1 MQLHLSFFYV
11 MPCNRSTRKLLPT
24 KAPPGL
30 AKLTESGNTT
40 LACQHGEYMEKNIRS
55 KVLAIG
61 RPLRVE
67 LQLDGEWLDRLRKL
81 LQEMGEEGGAYPLH
95 RYIEELLEADIV
107 YRESHHTRRRGPFV
121 QREAI
126 IRWLREQR
134 NIGNSRTS
142 AASKH

>member
-1 MQLHLSFFYV
+1 
-11 MPCNRSTRKLLPT
+11 
-24 KAPPGL
+24 
-30 AKLTESGNTT
+30 
-40 LACQHGEYMEKNIRS
+40 MEKNIRS

-81 LQEMGEEGGAYPLH
+81 LQDMGEEGGAYPIH
-95 RYIEELLEADIV
+95 RYLEELLEADIV

-126 IRWLREQR
+126 IRWLRQQR
-134 NIGNSRTS
+134 SLNTATS
-142 AASKH
+142 VTAGKRS

>member
-1 MQLHLSFFYV
+1 
-11 MPCNRSTRKLLPT
+11 
-24 KAPPGL
+24 
-30 AKLTESGNTT
+30 
-40 LACQHGEYMEKNIRS
+40 MEKDIRT

-95 RYIEELLEADIV
+95 RYLEELLEADIV

-121 QREAI
+121 QKEAI
-126 IRWLREQR
+126 IRWLRQQR
-134 NIGNSRTS
+134 SAENATS
-142 AASKH
+142 AAAGKR

>member
-1 MQLHLSFFYV
+1 MQ
-11 MPCNRSTRKLLPT
+11 R
-24 KAPPGL
+24 
-30 AKLTESGNTT
+30 
-40 LACQHGEYMEKNIRS
+40 GEYMEKNIRS

-81 LQEMGEEGGAYPLH
+81 LQEMGEEGGSYPLH
-95 RYIEELLEADIV
+95 RYLEELLEADIV
-107 YRESHHTRRRGPFV
+107 YRESDHTRRRGPFV

-134 NIGNSRTS
+134 NMGNSQTT

>member
-1 MQLHLSFFYV
+1 
-11 MPCNRSTRKLLPT
+11 
-24 KAPPGL
+24 
-30 AKLTESGNTT
+30 
-40 LACQHGEYMEKNIRS
+40 MEKNIRS

-81 LQEMGEEGGAYPLH
+81 LQEMGEEGGAYPIH
-95 RYIEELLEADIV
+95 RYLEELLEADIV

-126 IRWLREQR
+126 IRWLRQQR
-134 NIGNSRTS
+134 SINNAAS
-142 AASKH
+142 AAAGKR

>member
-1 MQLHLSFFYV
+1 VGQ
-11 MPCNRSTRKLLPT
+11 RSKTLPT
-24 KAPPGL
+24 KEPPGL
-30 AKLTESGNTT
+30 AKQTESGNTT

>member
-1 MQLHLSFFYV
+1 
-11 MPCNRSTRKLLPT
+11 
-24 KAPPGL
+24 
-30 AKLTESGNTT
+30 
-40 LACQHGEYMEKNIRS
+40 MEKKIRS

-81 LQEMGEEGGAYPLH
+81 LQEMGEEGGSYPIH
-95 RYIEELLEADIV
+95 RYLEELLEADIV

-126 IRWLREQR
+126 IRWLRQQR
-134 NIGNSRTS
+134 SADNSANVVAGKR
-142 AASKH
+142 

>member
-1 MQLHLSFFYV
+1 
-11 MPCNRSTRKLLPT
+11 
-24 KAPPGL
+24 
-30 AKLTESGNTT
+30 
-40 LACQHGEYMEKNIRS
+40 MEKNIRS

-61 RPLRVE
+61 RPLRIE

-95 RYIEELLEADIV
+95 RYLEELLEADIV

-126 IRWLREQR
+126 IRWLRQQR
-134 NIGNSRTS
+134 STERTTGT
-142 AASKH
+142 AAGKR

>member
-1 MQLHLSFFYV
+1 
-11 MPCNRSTRKLLPT
+11 
-24 KAPPGL
+24 
-30 AKLTESGNTT
+30 
-40 LACQHGEYMEKNIRS
+40 MEKNIRA

-81 LQEMGEEGGAYPLH
+81 LQEMGEEGGSYPLH
-95 RYIEELLEADIV
+95 RYLEELLEADIV

-126 IRWLREQR
+126 IRWLRQQR
-134 NIGNSRTS
+134 NAQTPTNV
-142 AASKH
+142 AAGKR

>member
-1 MQLHLSFFYV
+1 
-11 MPCNRSTRKLLPT
+11 
-24 KAPPGL
+24 
-30 AKLTESGNTT
+30 
-40 LACQHGEYMEKNIRS
+40 MEKHIRS

-67 LQLDGEWLDRLRKL
+67 LQLDGEWVDRLRKL
-81 LQEMGEEGGAYPLH
+81 LQEMGEGGGTYPLH
-95 RYIEELLEADIV
+95 RYLEELLEADIV

-134 NIGNSRTS
+134 TGGASQS
-142 AASKH
+142 VAASKR

>member
-1 MQLHLSFFYV
+1 
-11 MPCNRSTRKLLPT
+11 
-24 KAPPGL
+24 
-30 AKLTESGNTT
+30 
-40 LACQHGEYMEKNIRS
+40 MEKQIRS

-67 LQLDGEWLDRLRKL
+67 LQLDGEWLDRLRTL
-81 LQEMGEEGGAYPLH
+81 LQEMGGGDGTTYPLH
-95 RYIEELLEADIV
+95 RYLEELLEADIV

-134 NIGNSRTS
+134 TAPRT
-142 AASKH
+142 AASKR

>member
-1 MQLHLSFFYV
+1 
-11 MPCNRSTRKLLPT
+11 
-24 KAPPGL
+24 
-30 AKLTESGNTT
+30 
-40 LACQHGEYMEKNIRS
+40 MEKNIRS

-81 LQEMGEEGGAYPLH
+81 LQEMGEEGGSYPLH
-95 RYIEELLEADIV
+95 RYLEELLEADIV

-126 IRWLREQR
+126 IRWLRQQR
-134 NIGNSRTS
+134 RAGNPAN
-142 AASKH
+142 AAAGKR

>member
-1 MQLHLSFFYV
+1 
-11 MPCNRSTRKLLPT
+11 
-24 KAPPGL
+24 
-30 AKLTESGNTT
+30 
-40 LACQHGEYMEKNIRS
+40 MEKNIRS

-67 LQLDGEWLDRLRKL
+67 IQLDGEWVERLRKL
-81 LQEMGEEGGAYPLH
+81 LQEMGEEGNSYPLH
-95 RYIEELLEADIV
+95 RYLEELLEADIV

-134 NIGNSRTS
+134 N
-142 AASKH
+142 AAGATGAAAGKR

>member
-1 MQLHLSFFYV
+1 
-11 MPCNRSTRKLLPT
+11 
-24 KAPPGL
+24 
-30 AKLTESGNTT
+30 
-40 LACQHGEYMEKNIRS
+40 MEKNIRS

-121 QREAI
+121 QKEAI

-134 NIGNSRTS
+134 VGNSQTS

>member
-1 MQLHLSFFYV
+1 
-11 MPCNRSTRKLLPT
+11 
-24 KAPPGL
+24 
-30 AKLTESGNTT
+30 
-40 LACQHGEYMEKNIRS
+40 MEKNIRS

-81 LQEMGEEGGAYPLH
+81 LQEMGEEGGSYPLH
-95 RYIEELLEADIV
+95 RYLEELLEADIV

-126 IRWLREQR
+126 IRWLRQQR
-134 NIGNSRTS
+134 NAENRTN
-142 AASKH
+142 AVAGKR